1 MTVPARRL
9 THGELIS
16 AGSAL
21 LLTVVMF
28 AFAWY
33 GVDGIPGR
41 QRHGAA
47 VVATITG
54 WQGLTGLRW
63 LILVTVVAAL
73 GTLVAPAARISR
85 QALAGFRLAALVL
98 GCATA
103 VALIIRV
110 LIVLPAPDR
119 VVDQKLG
126 ALLGMLA
133 SLGIAYGA
141 FEAVR
146 EQRARLVGPR

>member
-28 AFAWY
+28 ALAWY

-54 WQGLTGLRW
+54 WQGLTALRW
-63 LILVTVVAAL
+63 LILLTVIVAL
-73 GTLVAPAARISR
+73 GTLAAPAAR
-85 QALAGFRLAALVL
+85 LGRLAVAGIRLATLVL

-103 VALIIRV
+103 VALVIRV
-110 LIVLPAPDR
+110 LIELPAPDR

-126 ALLGMLA
+126 ALLGLLA
-133 SLGIAYGA
+133 SFGIAYGA
-141 FEAVR
+141 VEAVR
-146 EQRARLVGPR
+146 EQRARLAGPR